1 VLHEIWELPG
11 QLTGPNHIVQGID
24 GKSTTRS
31 GVGNMPNWAVWRWLH
46 RTAIVLRADDDR
58 ATFATVRRVT
68 TPRAHGTTDPADVP
82 FQANDD
88 NPDSP
93 RGRLGE
99 PELSA
104 GSGSS
109 TEHRVAAQHGRR
121 RGLPPRRR
129 RGHAVSSGRTYADGM
144 ADFLTDVVTLRER
157 ARAEIEKGPI
167 TEAYGA
173 DRERVIQVLNEA
185 LATEIVCWMRYKRH
199 YFTAKG
205 SPAAEPIAAELLVH
219 ANEELAHSD
228 LLATRIVQLQ
238 GEPNYNPDGLLAR
251 SHAEYDESHDLR
263 DMLREDLVAERV
275 AIASYTEIIKW
286 LGTDDSSTRRI
297 FEDILAQEEEHADDL
312 LGFLEDLEGR

>member
-1 VLHEIWELPG
+1 
-11 QLTGPNHIVQGID
+11 
-24 GKSTTRS
+24 
-31 GVGNMPNWAVWRWLH
+31 
-46 RTAIVLRADDDR
+46 
-58 ATFATVRRVT
+58 
-68 TPRAHGTTDPADVP
+68 
-82 FQANDD
+82 
-88 NPDSP
+88 
-93 RGRLGE
+93 
-99 PELSA
+99 
-104 GSGSS
+104 
-109 TEHRVAAQHGRR
+109 
-121 RGLPPRRR
+121 
-129 RGHAVSSGRTYADGM
+129 M

-173 DRERVIQVLNEA
+173 DRDRVIQVLNEA

-286 LGTDDSSTRRI
+286 LGTDDPSTRRI

-312 LGFLEDLEGR
+312 LGFLEDLAGR

>member
-1 VLHEIWELPG
+1 MGTLG
-11 QLTGPNHIVQGID
+11 
-24 GKSTTRS
+24 
-31 GVGNMPNWAVWRWLH
+31 MPCSLA
-46 RTAIVLRADDDR
+46 
-58 ATFATVRRVT
+58 
-68 TPRAHGTTDPADVP
+68 PY
-82 FQANDD
+82 
-88 NPDSP
+88 
-93 RGRLGE
+93 
-99 PELSA
+99 A
-104 GSGSS
+104 G
-109 TEHRVAAQHGRR
+109 A
-121 RGLPPRRR
+121 
-129 RGHAVSSGRTYADGM
+129 M

-238 GEPNYNPDGLLAR
+238 GEPNYNPDGILGR
-251 SHAEYDESHDLR
+251 SHAEYDESPDLR

-286 LGTDDSSTRRI
+286 LGTDDPSTRRI

-312 LGFLEDLEGR
+312 LGFLEDLAGR